1 MDGETPGC
9 ILARFELSEATSAKL
24 GENSILH
31 HTDGMFSGNND
42 HNLNIV
48 TKVQTTSLEG
58 NTRKHVAKC
67 SGIRF
72 V

>member
-1 MDGETPGC
+1 MV
-9 ILARFELSEATSAKL
+9 KL
-24 GENSILH
+24 RGVSWQDLNCLRQQVRSWERIRYYITL
-31 HTDGMFSGNND
+31 FSGNND